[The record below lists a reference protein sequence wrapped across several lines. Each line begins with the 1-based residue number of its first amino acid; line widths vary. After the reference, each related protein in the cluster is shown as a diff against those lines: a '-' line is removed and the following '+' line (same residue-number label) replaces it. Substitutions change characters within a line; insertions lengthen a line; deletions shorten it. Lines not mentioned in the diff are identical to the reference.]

1 MRTLLAQIYEAGTFH
16 DNAVTQKRGLYN
28 AFAAQGA
35 VHDFDYLANDRD
47 TLMQGFINRI
57 STFEPTLVF
66 TQFHAADVLT
76 PEQVRHLRDRFP
88 YVQWV
93 NWSGDS
99 WAWSLT
105 SPAILELARQYDLWL
120 VAAPDTLPTYAA
132 EGINARFWQIALERP
147 VTPLPDMPH
156 YDVVFLG
163 NVISDRRRAL
173 LELLRGLEGVNVGIY
188 GDWEHAD
195 GHNTYDFAAGEALY
209 RNATLAIADMAY
221 PDQLNYISNRPF
233 QALAAC
239 GAVLLHQHV
248 ERMDVL
254 SGLVAGK
261 HYVEWQTLDDL
272 PALIREWLKPEYAK
286 RREGLRRSGRGFVLK
301 RHTWD
306 VRVKQLGAWLAKLE
320 GEREA
325 VT

>member
-1 MRTLLAQIYEAGTFH
+1 MRTLIAQIYEAGAFH
-16 DNAVTQKRGLYN
+16 DNAVTQKRGLVN
-28 AFAAQGA
+28 AFAERGA

-47 TLMQGFINRI
+47 TLFQGFINRI
-57 STFEPTLVF
+57 TQFEPTLVF

-76 PEQVRHLRDRFP
+76 AEQVAHLRARFP

-120 VAAPDTLPTYAA
+120 VAAPDTLPVYA
-132 EGINARFWQIALERP
+132 EHGVNARFWQIALERP
-147 VTPLPDMPH
+147 VTPLPDMPR

-163 NVISDRRRAL
+163 NVISERRRAL
-173 LELLRGLEGVNVGIY
+173 LELLRGLDGVEVGIY
-188 GDWEHAD
+188 GDWERAD

-221 PDQLNYISNRPF
+221 PDQANYISNRPF
-233 QALAAC
+233 QVLAAF
-239 GAVLLHQHV
+239 GALLLHQRV

-254 SGLVAGK
+254 SGMVAGR

-286 RREGLRRSGRGFVLK
+286 RRAGIVRSGKAFALK
-301 RHTWD
+301 RHTW
-306 VRVKQLGAWLAKLE
+306 VQRVEQLCAWL
-320 GEREA
+320 GEHEA

>member
-1 MRTLLAQIYEAGTFH
+1 MRTLVAQIYEAGTFH
-16 DNAVTQKRGLYN
+16 DNAITQKRGLVN
-28 AFAAQGA
+28 AFAERGA

-47 TLMQGFINRI
+47 TLFQGFINRI
-57 STFEPTLVF
+57 TQFEPTLVF

-76 PEQVRHLRDRFP
+76 AEQVAHLRQRFP
-88 YVQWV
+88 YVQFV

-120 VAAPDTLPTYAA
+120 VAAPDTLPVYEAN
-132 EGINARFWQIALERP
+132 GVNARFWQIALERP
-147 VTPLPDMPH
+147 VTPLPDMPR

-163 NVISDRRRAL
+163 NVISERRRAL
-173 LELLRGLEGVNVGIY
+173 LELLRGLDGVRVGIY
-188 GDWEHAD
+188 GDWEKAD

-209 RNATLAIADMAY
+209 KNATLAIADMAY
-221 PDQLNYISNRPF
+221 PDQVNYISNRPF
-233 QALAAC
+233 QVLAAG

-248 ERMDVL
+248 ARMDVL

-272 PALIREWLKPEYAK
+272 PALISEWLKPEYAK
-286 RREGLRRSGRGFVLK
+286 RREGIRRSGRGFVLK
-301 RHTWD
+301 RHTWTQ
-306 VRVKQLGAWLAKLE
+306 RVEQLCAWLGELE
-320 GEREA
+320 GER
-325 VT
+325 T

>member
-1 MRTLLAQIYEAGTFH
+1 VRTLLAQIYEGGKFH

-28 AFAAQGA
+28 AFAERGA
-35 VHDFDYLANDRD
+35 VMDFDYLANDRD

-57 STFEPTLVF
+57 EQFEPTLVF
-66 TQFHAADVLT
+66 TQFHGADTLT
-76 PEQVRHLRDRFP
+76 VEQLIHLRERFP
-88 YVQWV
+88 YVQFV

-105 SPAILELARQYDLWL
+105 APAMLALARCYDLWL
-120 VAAPDTLPTYAA
+120 VCAPDTLPTYA
-132 EGINARFWQIALERP
+132 EHGIHAKFWQIALERS

-173 LELLRGLEGVNVGIY
+173 LELLRGLEGINVGIY
-188 GDWEHAD
+188 GDWERAN

-209 RNATLAIADMAY
+209 KNATLAIADMAY

-233 QALAAC
+233 QALAAG

-248 ERMDVL
+248 ARMDVL
-254 SGLVAGK
+254 SGLVAGR
-261 HYVEWQTLDDL
+261 HYVEWNSLDELPTLISAWLQDD
-272 PALIREWLKPEYAK
+272 YVK
-286 RREGLRRSGRGFVLK
+286 RREGMARSGRAFVLK
-301 RHTWD
+301 RHTWQQ
-306 VRVKQLGAWLAKLE
+306 RVAQVAAWLGELE
-320 GEREA
+320 QSGEYA
-325 VT
+325 T